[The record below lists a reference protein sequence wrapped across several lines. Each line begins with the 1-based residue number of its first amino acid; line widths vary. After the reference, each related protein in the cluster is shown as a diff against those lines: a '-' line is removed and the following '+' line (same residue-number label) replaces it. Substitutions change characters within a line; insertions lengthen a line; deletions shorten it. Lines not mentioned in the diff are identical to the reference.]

1 MAPGAETDPTHRDFV
16 LFHKF
21 QNQMKCHAK
30 GYDSGFLSSH
40 QGGAGN
46 TIWKGEGMNTL
57 WADFDP

>member
-16 LFHKF
+16 LYHKF

-46 TIWKGEGMNTL
+46 TIWKGEGINTL

>member
-46 TIWKGEGMNTL
+46 TIWKGEGINTL